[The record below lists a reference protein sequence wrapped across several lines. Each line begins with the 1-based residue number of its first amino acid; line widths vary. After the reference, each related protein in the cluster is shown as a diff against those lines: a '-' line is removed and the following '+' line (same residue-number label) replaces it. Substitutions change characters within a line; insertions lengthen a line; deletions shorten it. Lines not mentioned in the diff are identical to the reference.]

1 MGFIIFILTLLCIYI
16 RPFNLPLW
24 VYSSLGAAFCVGFGF
39 VSLSDVAF
47 VWGMVWDST
56 FSLVGLI
63 IFALSLEKLG
73 FFEVL
78 AHYTLRLSTH
88 RQTLHLQ
95 TWKFFVFIGVLASV
109 LATFFSNDGAILILT
124 PLILALLTHIENVK
138 FSRSPL
144 IIFLLFVGFMSDFAS
159 NTFIFSNLTNIITAD
174 FFTITFIDFA
184 LAMALPQLFVIL
196 ATLVLFWILFTR
208 KLPKT
213 LEFKVHTQALPKPSI
228 TLFCFA
234 LILLLLF
241 GIIGG
246 EKFGIALCVFTLGVA
261 FLSTLCGILTHK
273 IALKQ
278 MLKLAP
284 LGIVAF
290 SLGLFIVVFGLNNM
304 GLVGLLAE
312 GLKHFDTLPLFAQ
325 IFSVGISSNLGSSVI
340 NNLPMVMLG
349 DLALKDS
356 SNALIFAHL
365 LGCNVGAKL
374 TPIGSLATLL
384 WLFSL
389 KRYGI
394 SISFLQYML
403 VALLIVPFVLFF
415 RAFGT
420 LGLCDN
426 IRRDVECLFC
436 SCLAQ
441 FFYR

>member
-124 PLILALLTHIENVK
+124 PLIIALLTHIENVK

-246 EKFGIALCVFTLGVA
+246 ENIALCVFTLGVA

-284 LGIVAF
+284 LGIVTF

-325 IFSVGISSNLGSSVI
+325 IFSVGISSSLGSSVI

-415 RAFGT
+415 GL
-420 LGLCDN
+420 LGLWVYV
-426 IRRDVECLFC
+426 II
-436 SCLAQ
+436 
-441 FFYR
+441 

>member
-16 RPFNLPLW
+16 RPLNLPLW

-124 PLILALLTHIENVK
+124 PLIIALLTHIKNVK

-234 LILLLLF
+234 LTLLLLF

-246 EKFGIALCVFTLGVA
+246 ENIALCVFTLGVA

-325 IFSVGISSNLGSSVI
+325 IFSVGISSSLGSSVI

-403 VALLIVPFVLFF
+403 VALLIVPFVFF
-415 RAFGT
+415 FGL
-420 LGLCDN
+420 LGLWLYM
-426 IRRDVECLFC
+426 II
-436 SCLAQ
+436 
-441 FFYR
+441 

>member
-1 MGFIIFILTLLCIYI
+1 MLWLFALTLLCIYI
-16 RPFNLPLW
+16 CPLNLPLW
-24 VYSSLGAAFCVGFGF
+24 VYSSLGAALCVGFGF

-124 PLILALLTHIENVK
+124 PLIIALLTHIENVK

-196 ATLVLFWILFTR
+196 AAFILFWILFTR

-234 LILLLLF
+234 LITLLLF

-261 FLSTLCGILTHK
+261 FLGTLCGILTHK

-290 SLGLFIVVFGLNNM
+290 SLGLFIVVFGVNNM

-312 GLKHFDTLPLFAQ
+312 GLKHCDTLPLFAQ
-325 IFSVGISSNLGSSVI
+325 IFSVGISSSLGSSVI

-403 VALLIVPFVLFF
+403 IALLIVPFVLFF
-415 RAFGT
+415 GL
-420 LGLCDN
+420 LGLWVYVK
-426 IRRDVECLFC
+426 IAGIFL
-436 SCLAQ
+436 
-441 FFYR
+441 

>member
-1 MGFIIFILTLLCIYI
+1 MLWLFALTLLCIYI
-16 RPFNLPLW
+16 RPLNLPLW
-24 VYSSLGAAFCVGFGF
+24 VYSSLGAALCVGFGF

-124 PLILALLTHIENVK
+124 PLIIALLTHIENVK

-196 ATLVLFWILFTR
+196 AAFILFWILFTR

-234 LILLLLF
+234 LITLLLF

-325 IFSVGISSNLGSSVI
+325 IFSVGISSSLGSSVI

-403 VALLIVPFVLFF
+403 IALLIVPFVLFF
-415 RAFGT
+415 GL
-420 LGLCDN
+420 LGLWVYVK
-426 IRRDVECLFC
+426 IAGIFL
-436 SCLAQ
+436 
-441 FFYR
+441 

>member
-124 PLILALLTHIENVK
+124 PLIIALLTHIENVK

-228 TLFCFA
+228 TLFCFG
-234 LILLLLF
+234 LTLLLLF

-325 IFSVGISSNLGSSVI
+325 IFSVGISSSLGSSVI

-415 RAFGT
+415 GL
-420 LGLCDN
+420 LGLWVYM
-426 IRRDVECLFC
+426 II
-436 SCLAQ
+436 
-441 FFYR
+441 

>member
-325 IFSVGISSNLGSSVI
+325 IFSVGISSSLGSSVI

-415 RAFGT
+415 GL
-420 LGLCDN
+420 LGLWVYV
-426 IRRDVECLFC
+426 II
-436 SCLAQ
+436 
-441 FFYR
+441 

>member
-1 MGFIIFILTLLCIYI
+1 MSYVSFIIFILTLLCIYI

-124 PLILALLTHIENVK
+124 PLIIALLTHIKNVK

-234 LILLLLF
+234 LTLLLLF

-246 EKFGIALCVFTLGVA
+246 EKFGFALCVFTLGVA

-325 IFSVGISSNLGSSVI
+325 IFSVGISSSLGSSVI

-415 RAFGT
+415 GL
-420 LGLCDN
+420 LGLWVYM
-426 IRRDVECLFC
+426 II
-436 SCLAQ
+436 
-441 FFYR
+441 

>member
-1 MGFIIFILTLLCIYI
+1 M
-16 RPFNLPLW
+16 
-24 VYSSLGAAFCVGFGF
+24 
-39 VSLSDVAF
+39 
-47 VWGMVWDST
+47 
-56 FSLVGLI
+56 
-63 IFALSLEKLG
+63 
-73 FFEVL
+73 
-78 AHYTLRLSTH
+78 
-88 RQTLHLQ
+88 
-95 TWKFFVFIGVLASV
+95 LASV

-124 PLILALLTHIENVK
+124 PLIIALLTHIENVK

-234 LILLLLF
+234 LITLLLF

-304 GLVGLLAE
+304 GLVGLLAK
-312 GLKHFDTLPLFAQ
+312 GLKHCDTLPLFAQ
-325 IFSVGISSNLGSSVI
+325 IFSVGISSSLGSSVI

-415 RAFGT
+415 GL
-420 LGLCDN
+420 LGLW
-426 IRRDVECLFC
+426 V
-436 SCLAQ
+436 
-441 FFYR
+441 YVK

>member
-16 RPFNLPLW
+16 RPLNLPLW
-24 VYSSLGAAFCVGFGF
+24 VYSSLGAALCVGFGF

-56 FSLVGLI
+56 LSLVGLI

-124 PLILALLTHIENVK
+124 PLIIALLTHIENVK

-174 FFTITFIDFA
+174 FFTIIFIDFA

-196 ATLVLFWILFTR
+196 AILVLFWILFTR

-246 EKFGIALCVFTLGVA
+246 ENIALCVFTLGVA

-273 IALKQ
+273 IALTQ

-284 LGIVAF
+284 LGIVTF

-304 GLVGLLAE
+304 GLVGLLTE
-312 GLKHFDTLPLFAQ
+312 GLRHFDTLPLFAQ
-325 IFSVGISSNLGSSVI
+325 IFSVGISSSLGSSVI

-415 RAFGT
+415 GL
-420 LGLCDN
+420 LGLWVYV
-426 IRRDVECLFC
+426 II
-436 SCLAQ
+436 
-441 FFYR
+441 

>member
-16 RPFNLPLW
+16 RPLNLPLW

-124 PLILALLTHIENVK
+124 PLIIALLTHIKNVK

-234 LILLLLF
+234 LTLLLLF

-246 EKFGIALCVFTLGVA
+246 ENIALCVFTLGVA

-304 GLVGLLAE
+304 RLVGLLAE

-325 IFSVGISSNLGSSVI
+325 IFSVGISSSLGSSVI

-403 VALLIVPFVLFF
+403 VALLIVPFVFF
-415 RAFGT
+415 FGL
-420 LGLCDN
+420 LGLWLYM
-426 IRRDVECLFC
+426 II
-436 SCLAQ
+436 
-441 FFYR
+441 

>member
-1 MGFIIFILTLLCIYI
+1 MSYVGFIIFILTLLCIYI

-24 VYSSLGAAFCVGFGF
+24 VYSSLGAALCLGFGI

-47 VWGMVWDST
+47 VWGIVWDST

-88 RQTLHLQ
+88 KQTLHLQ
-95 TWKFFVFIGVLASV
+95 TWKFFVFIGVLTSV

-124 PLILALLTHIENVK
+124 PLIIALLTHIKNVK

-174 FFTITFIDFA
+174 FFTIKFIDFA
-184 LAMALPQLFVIL
+184 LTMALPQLFVIF

-241 GIIGG
+241 GIISG

-273 IALKQ
+273 ITLTQ

-284 LGIVAF
+284 LGIVTF

-325 IFSVGISSNLGSSVI
+325 IFSVGISSSLGSSVI
-340 NNLPMVMLG
+340 NNLPMVLLG

-389 KRYGI
+389 KRYKI

-415 RAFGT
+415 GL
-420 LGLCDN
+420 LGLWLC
-426 IRRDVECLFC
+426 
-436 SCLAQ
+436 AMM
-441 FFYR
+441 

>member
-1 MGFIIFILTLLCIYI
+1 MLWLFALTLLCIYI

-24 VYSSLGAAFCVGFGF
+24 VYSSLGAALCVGFGF

-124 PLILALLTHIENVK
+124 PLIIALLTHIENVK

-290 SLGLFIVVFGLNNM
+290 SLGLFIVVFGVNNL

-312 GLKHFDTLPLFAQ
+312 GLKHCDTLPLFAQ
-325 IFSVGISSNLGSSVI
+325 IFSVGISSSLGSSVI

-403 VALLIVPFVLFF
+403 IALLIVPFVLFF
-415 RAFGT
+415 GL
-420 LGLCDN
+420 LGLWVYVK
-426 IRRDVECLFC
+426 IAGIFL
-436 SCLAQ
+436 
-441 FFYR
+441 

>member
-16 RPFNLPLW
+16 RPLNLPLW

-124 PLILALLTHIENVK
+124 PLIIALLTHIENVK

-196 ATLVLFWILFTR
+196 AAFILFWILFTR

-234 LILLLLF
+234 LTLLLLF
-241 GIIGG
+241 GIISG
-246 EKFGIALCVFTLGVA
+246 ENIALCVFTLGVA
-261 FLSTLCGILTHK
+261 FLGTLCGILTHK

-284 LGIVAF
+284 LGIVTF

-304 GLVGLLAE
+304 GLVGLLTE

-325 IFSVGISSNLGSSVI
+325 IFSVGISSSLGSSVI

-415 RAFGT
+415 GL
-420 LGLCDN
+420 LGLWVYV
-426 IRRDVECLFC
+426 II
-436 SCLAQ
+436 
-441 FFYR
+441 

>member
-1 MGFIIFILTLLCIYI
+1 MSYVSFIIFILTLLCIYI

-124 PLILALLTHIENVK
+124 PLIIALLTHIENVK

-144 IIFLLFVGFMSDFAS
+144 IVFLLFVGFMSDFAS

-196 ATLVLFWILFTR
+196 AACILFWILFTR

-234 LILLLLF
+234 LTLLLLF

-246 EKFGIALCVFTLGVA
+246 EKFGIAFCVFTLGVA
-261 FLSTLCGILTHK
+261 FLGTLCGILTHK

-325 IFSVGISSNLGSSVI
+325 IFSVGISSSLGSSVI

-415 RAFGT
+415 GL
-420 LGLCDN
+420 LGLWVYV
-426 IRRDVECLFC
+426 II
-436 SCLAQ
+436 
-441 FFYR
+441 

>member
-1 MGFIIFILTLLCIYI
+1 MLWLFALTLLCIYI

-24 VYSSLGAAFCVGFGF
+24 VYSSLGAALCVGFGF

-124 PLILALLTHIENVK
+124 PLIIALLTHIENVK

-234 LILLLLF
+234 LITLLLF

-261 FLSTLCGILTHK
+261 FLGTLCGILTHK

-304 GLVGLLAE
+304 GLVGLLAK

-325 IFSVGISSNLGSSVI
+325 IFSVGISSSLGSSVI

-415 RAFGT
+415 GL
-420 LGLCDN
+420 LGLWVYVK
-426 IRRDVECLFC
+426 IAGIFL
-436 SCLAQ
+436 
-441 FFYR
+441 

>member
-16 RPFNLPLW
+16 RPLNLPLW

-124 PLILALLTHIENVK
+124 PLIIALLTHIKNVK

-234 LILLLLF
+234 LTLLLLF

-246 EKFGIALCVFTLGVA
+246 ENIALCVFTLGVA
-261 FLSTLCGILTHK
+261 FLGTLCGILTHK

-284 LGIVAF
+284 LGIVTF

-304 GLVGLLAE
+304 GLVGLLTE

-325 IFSVGISSNLGSSVI
+325 IFSVGISSSLGSSVI

-415 RAFGT
+415 GL
-420 LGLCDN
+420 LGLWVYVT
-426 IRRDVECLFC
+426 I
-436 SCLAQ
+436 
-441 FFYR
+441 

>member
-196 ATLVLFWILFTR
+196 AAFILFWILFTR

-234 LILLLLF
+234 LTLLLLF

-325 IFSVGISSNLGSSVI
+325 IFSVGISSSLGSSVI

-415 RAFGT
+415 GL
-420 LGLCDN
+420 LGLWLYMM
-426 IRRDVECLFC
+426 I
-436 SCLAQ
+436 
-441 FFYR
+441 

>member
-24 VYSSLGAAFCVGFGF
+24 VYSSLGAALCVGFGF

-124 PLILALLTHIENVK
+124 PLIIALLTHIKNVK

-304 GLVGLLAE
+304 GLVGLLAK

-325 IFSVGISSNLGSSVI
+325 IFSVGISSSLGSSVI

-415 RAFGT
+415 GL
-420 LGLCDN
+420 LGLW
-426 IRRDVECLFC
+426 IYVII
-436 SCLAQ
+436 
-441 FFYR
+441 

>member
-16 RPFNLPLW
+16 RPLNLPLW
-24 VYSSLGAAFCVGFGF
+24 VYSSLGAALCVGFGF

-124 PLILALLTHIENVK
+124 PLIIALLTHIENVK

-196 ATLVLFWILFTR
+196 AAFILFWILFTR

-234 LILLLLF
+234 LTLLLLF

-304 GLVGLLAE
+304 GLVGLLTE

-325 IFSVGISSNLGSSVI
+325 IFSVGISSSLGSSVI

-415 RAFGT
+415 GL
-420 LGLCDN
+420 LGLWVYV
-426 IRRDVECLFC
+426 II
-436 SCLAQ
+436 
-441 FFYR
+441 

>member
-24 VYSSLGAAFCVGFGF
+24 VYSSLGAAFCMGFGF
-39 VSLSDVAF
+39 VNLSDVAF

-124 PLILALLTHIENVK
+124 PLIIALLTHIENVK

-184 LAMALPQLFVIL
+184 LVMALPQLFVIL

-234 LILLLLF
+234 LTLLLLF

-246 EKFGIALCVFTLGVA
+246 ENIALCVFTLGVA

-304 GLVGLLAE
+304 GLVGLLAK

-325 IFSVGISSNLGSSVI
+325 IFSVGISSSLGSSVI

-415 RAFGT
+415 GL
-420 LGLCDN
+420 LGLWVYV
-426 IRRDVECLFC
+426 II
-436 SCLAQ
+436 
-441 FFYR
+441 

>member
-16 RPFNLPLW
+16 RPLNLPLW

-39 VSLSDVAF
+39 VNLSDVAF

-124 PLILALLTHIENVK
+124 PLIIALLTHIENVK

-234 LILLLLF
+234 LTLLLLF

-246 EKFGIALCVFTLGVA
+246 EKFGFALCVFTLGVA

-284 LGIVAF
+284 LGIVTF

-325 IFSVGISSNLGSSVI
+325 IFSVGISSSLGSSVI

-415 RAFGT
+415 GL
-420 LGLCDN
+420 LGLWVYM
-426 IRRDVECLFC
+426 II
-436 SCLAQ
+436 
-441 FFYR
+441 

>member
-124 PLILALLTHIENVK
+124 PLIIALLTHIENVK

-246 EKFGIALCVFTLGVA
+246 ENIALCVFTLGVA
-261 FLSTLCGILTHK
+261 FLGTLCGILTHK

-284 LGIVAF
+284 LGIVTF

-325 IFSVGISSNLGSSVI
+325 IFSVGISSSLGSSVI

-415 RAFGT
+415 GL
-420 LGLCDN
+420 LGLWVYV
-426 IRRDVECLFC
+426 II
-436 SCLAQ
+436 
-441 FFYR
+441 

>member
-88 RQTLHLQ
+88 KQTLHLQ
-95 TWKFFVFIGVLASV
+95 TWKFFVFIGMLASV

-124 PLILALLTHIENVK
+124 PLIIALLTHIENVK

-196 ATLVLFWILFTR
+196 AAFILFWILFTR

-234 LILLLLF
+234 LTLLLLF

-325 IFSVGISSNLGSSVI
+325 IFSVGISSSLGSSVI

-415 RAFGT
+415 GL
-420 LGLCDN
+420 LGLWVYM
-426 IRRDVECLFC
+426 II
-436 SCLAQ
+436 
-441 FFYR
+441 

>member
-16 RPFNLPLW
+16 RPLNLPLW
-24 VYSSLGAAFCVGFGF
+24 VYSSLGAALCVGFGF

-124 PLILALLTHIENVK
+124 PLIIALLTHIENVK

-196 ATLVLFWILFTR
+196 AVFILFWILFTR

-234 LILLLLF
+234 LTLLLLF

-304 GLVGLLAE
+304 GLVGLLAK

-325 IFSVGISSNLGSSVI
+325 IFSVGISSSLGSSVI

-415 RAFGT
+415 GL
-420 LGLCDN
+420 LGLWVYM
-426 IRRDVECLFC
+426 II
-436 SCLAQ
+436 
-441 FFYR
+441 

>member
-234 LILLLLF
+234 LTLLLLF

-246 EKFGIALCVFTLGVA
+246 ENIALCVFTLGVA
-261 FLSTLCGILTHK
+261 FLSILCGILTHK

-290 SLGLFIVVFGLNNM
+290 SLGLFIVVFGVNNM

-312 GLKHFDTLPLFAQ
+312 GLKHCDTLPLFAQ

-415 RAFGT
+415 GL
-420 LGLCDN
+420 LGLWVYV
-426 IRRDVECLFC
+426 II
-436 SCLAQ
+436 
-441 FFYR
+441 

>member
-24 VYSSLGAAFCVGFGF
+24 VYSSLGAALCLGFGI

-47 VWGMVWDST
+47 VWGIVWDST

-63 IFALSLEKLG
+63 IFALSLEKFG

-88 RQTLHLQ
+88 KKTLHLQ
-95 TWKFFVFIGVLASV
+95 TWKFFVFIGMLASV

-124 PLILALLTHIENVK
+124 PLIIALLTHIKNVK

-184 LAMALPQLFVIL
+184 LAMALPQLFMIL

-246 EKFGIALCVFTLGVA
+246 ENIALCVFTLGVA
-261 FLSTLCGILTHK
+261 FLSILCGILTHK

-325 IFSVGISSNLGSSVI
+325 IFSVGISSSLGSSVI

-415 RAFGT
+415 GL
-420 LGLCDN
+420 LGLWVYV
-426 IRRDVECLFC
+426 II
-436 SCLAQ
+436 
-441 FFYR
+441 

>member
-124 PLILALLTHIENVK
+124 PLIIALLTHIENVK

-234 LILLLLF
+234 LTLLLLF

-246 EKFGIALCVFTLGVA
+246 ENIALCVFTLGVA

-325 IFSVGISSNLGSSVI
+325 IFSVGISSSLGSSVI

-415 RAFGT
+415 GL
-420 LGLCDN
+420 LGLWVYV
-426 IRRDVECLFC
+426 II
-436 SCLAQ
+436 
-441 FFYR
+441 

>member
-16 RPFNLPLW
+16 RPLNLPLW

-39 VSLSDVAF
+39 VNLSDVAF

-124 PLILALLTHIENVK
+124 PLIIALLTHIENVK

-234 LILLLLF
+234 LTLLLLF

-246 EKFGIALCVFTLGVA
+246 EKFGFALCVFTLGVA

-325 IFSVGISSNLGSSVI
+325 IFSVGISSSLGSSVI

-415 RAFGT
+415 GL
-420 LGLCDN
+420 LGLWVYV
-426 IRRDVECLFC
+426 II
-436 SCLAQ
+436 
-441 FFYR
+441 

>member
-1 MGFIIFILTLLCIYI
+1 MGFIIFTLTLLCIYI

-284 LGIVAF
+284 LGIVTF

-304 GLVGLLAE
+304 GLVGLLTE

-325 IFSVGISSNLGSSVI
+325 IFSVGISSSLGSSVI

-415 RAFGT
+415 GL
-420 LGLCDN
+420 LGLWVYV
-426 IRRDVECLFC
+426 II
-436 SCLAQ
+436 
-441 FFYR
+441 

>member
-1 MGFIIFILTLLCIYI
+1 MSYVSFIIFILTLLCIYI

-24 VYSSLGAAFCVGFGF
+24 VYSSLGAALCLGFGI

-47 VWGMVWDST
+47 VWGIVWDST

-63 IFALSLEKLG
+63 IFALSLEKFG

-88 RQTLHLQ
+88 KKTLHLQ
-95 TWKFFVFIGVLASV
+95 TWKFFVFIGMLASV

-124 PLILALLTHIENVK
+124 PLIIALLTHIKNVK

-246 EKFGIALCVFTLGVA
+246 ENIALCVFTLGVA

-284 LGIVAF
+284 LGIVTF

-325 IFSVGISSNLGSSVI
+325 IFSVGISSSLGSSVI

-415 RAFGT
+415 GL
-420 LGLCDN
+420 LGLWVYV
-426 IRRDVECLFC
+426 II
-436 SCLAQ
+436 
-441 FFYR
+441 

>member
-124 PLILALLTHIENVK
+124 PLIIALLTHIENVK

-196 ATLVLFWILFTR
+196 AAFILFWILFTR

-234 LILLLLF
+234 LTLLLLF
-241 GIIGG
+241 GIISG

-261 FLSTLCGILTHK
+261 FLGTLCGILTHK

-415 RAFGT
+415 GL
-420 LGLCDN
+420 LGLWVYV
-426 IRRDVECLFC
+426 II
-436 SCLAQ
+436 
-441 FFYR
+441 

>member
-16 RPFNLPLW
+16 RPLNLPLW
-24 VYSSLGAAFCVGFGF
+24 VYSSLGAALCVGFGF

-124 PLILALLTHIENVK
+124 PLIIALLTHIENVK

-196 ATLVLFWILFTR
+196 AAFILFWILFTR

-234 LILLLLF
+234 LTLLLLF
-241 GIIGG
+241 GIISG
-246 EKFGIALCVFTLGVA
+246 ENIALCVFTLGVA

-325 IFSVGISSNLGSSVI
+325 IFSVGISSSLGSSVI

-349 DLALKDS
+349 
-356 SNALIFAHL
+356 
-365 LGCNVGAKL
+365 G
-374 TPIGSLATLL
+374 
-384 WLFSL
+384 FST
-389 KRYGI
+389 KG
-394 SISFLQYML
+394 F
-403 VALLIVPFVLFF
+403 
-415 RAFGT
+415 
-420 LGLCDN
+420 
-426 IRRDVECLFC
+426 
-436 SCLAQ
+436 
-441 FFYR
+441 

>member
-124 PLILALLTHIENVK
+124 PLIIALLTHIENVK

-196 ATLVLFWILFTR
+196 AAFILFWILFTR

-234 LILLLLF
+234 LTLLLLF

-246 EKFGIALCVFTLGVA
+246 ENIALCVFTLGVA
-261 FLSTLCGILTHK
+261 FLSILCGILTHK

-278 MLKLAP
+278 ILKLAP

-290 SLGLFIVVFGLNNM
+290 SLGLFIVVFGVNNM

-312 GLKHFDTLPLFAQ
+312 GLKHCDTLPLFAQ
-325 IFSVGISSNLGSSVI
+325 IFSVGISSSLGSSVI

-415 RAFGT
+415 GL
-420 LGLCDN
+420 LGLW
-426 IRRDVECLFC
+426 IYVII
-436 SCLAQ
+436 
-441 FFYR
+441 

>member
-124 PLILALLTHIENVK
+124 PLIIALLTHIENVK

-246 EKFGIALCVFTLGVA
+246 EKFGFALCVFTLGVA
-261 FLSTLCGILTHK
+261 FLGTLCGILTHK

-304 GLVGLLAE
+304 GLVGLLAK

-325 IFSVGISSNLGSSVI
+325 IFSVGISSSLGSSVI

-415 RAFGT
+415 GL
-420 LGLCDN
+420 LGLWVYV
-426 IRRDVECLFC
+426 II
-436 SCLAQ
+436 
-441 FFYR
+441 

>member
-1 MGFIIFILTLLCIYI
+1 MGFIIFTLTLLCIYI

-24 VYSSLGAAFCVGFGF
+24 VYSSLGAALCLGFGI

-88 RQTLHLQ
+88 KQTLHLQ

-124 PLILALLTHIENVK
+124 PLIIALLTHIKNVK

-144 IIFLLFVGFMSDFAS
+144 IVFLLFVGFMSDFAS

-196 ATLVLFWILFTR
+196 AACILFWILFTR

-234 LILLLLF
+234 LTLLLLF

-246 EKFGIALCVFTLGVA
+246 ENIALCVFTLGVA

-325 IFSVGISSNLGSSVI
+325 IFSVGISSSLGSSVI

-403 VALLIVPFVLFF
+403 VALLVVPLMLCVGL
-415 RAFGT
+415 
-420 LGLCDN
+420 LGLY
-426 IRRDVECLFC
+426 LYT
-436 SCLAQ
+436 LL
-441 FFYR
+441 

>member
-16 RPFNLPLW
+16 RPLNLPLW
-24 VYSSLGAAFCVGFGF
+24 VYSSLGAALCVGFGF

-124 PLILALLTHIENVK
+124 PLIIALLTHIENVK

-246 EKFGIALCVFTLGVA
+246 ENIALCVFTLGVA

-325 IFSVGISSNLGSSVI
+325 IFSVGISSSLGSSVI

-415 RAFGT
+415 GL
-420 LGLCDN
+420 LGLWVYM
-426 IRRDVECLFC
+426 II
-436 SCLAQ
+436 
-441 FFYR
+441 

>member
-16 RPFNLPLW
+16 RPLNLPLW

-124 PLILALLTHIENVK
+124 PLIIALLTHIKNVK

-184 LAMALPQLFVIL
+184 LAMALPQLFAIL

-234 LILLLLF
+234 LTLLLLF

-246 EKFGIALCVFTLGVA
+246 ENIALCVFTLGVA
-261 FLSTLCGILTHK
+261 FLGTLCGILTHK

-284 LGIVAF
+284 LGIVTF

-304 GLVGLLAE
+304 GLVGLLTE

-325 IFSVGISSNLGSSVI
+325 IFSVGISSSLGSSVI

-415 RAFGT
+415 GL
-420 LGLCDN
+420 LGLWVYM
-426 IRRDVECLFC
+426 II
-436 SCLAQ
+436 
-441 FFYR
+441 

>member
-16 RPFNLPLW
+16 RPLNLPLW
-24 VYSSLGAAFCVGFGF
+24 VYSSLGAALCVGFGF

-124 PLILALLTHIENVK
+124 PLIIALLTHIENVK

-196 ATLVLFWILFTR
+196 AAFILFWILFTR

-234 LILLLLF
+234 LTLLLLF

-246 EKFGIALCVFTLGVA
+246 ENIALCVFTLGVA
-261 FLSTLCGILTHK
+261 FLSILCGILTHK

-290 SLGLFIVVFGLNNM
+290 SLGLFIVVFGVNNM

-312 GLKHFDTLPLFAQ
+312 GLKHCDTLPLFAQ
-325 IFSVGISSNLGSSVI
+325 IFSVGISSSLGSSVI

-415 RAFGT
+415 GL
-420 LGLCDN
+420 LGLW
-426 IRRDVECLFC
+426 IYVII
-436 SCLAQ
+436 
-441 FFYR
+441 

>member
-124 PLILALLTHIENVK
+124 PLIIALLTHIENVK

-196 ATLVLFWILFTR
+196 AAFILFWILFTR

-234 LILLLLF
+234 LTLLLLF

-325 IFSVGISSNLGSSVI
+325 IFSVGISSSLGSSVI

-415 RAFGT
+415 GL
-420 LGLCDN
+420 LGLWVYM
-426 IRRDVECLFC
+426 II
-436 SCLAQ
+436 
-441 FFYR
+441 